1 MDIKMKTMNAINNN
15 ELVNLLEGIGSYRIE
30 LHQWVSAHVPTDV
43 GSVLTKGIYIVY
55 KENPEV
61 RIDKLLEETLLIMMN
76 GEMVDIYCALSTIY
90 CQLIEE
96 SFDSSPFKIDRD
108 KILSKLRSSLK
119 NNEVNLKNYFEW
131 EGMGRPQ
138 GMWTEVLRINSLC
151 EKHWN
156 ISIL

>member
-1 MDIKMKTMNAINNN
+1 MDIKIKTINAINNN
-15 ELVNLLEGIGSYRIE
+15 EFIDLLEGRGSYRIE
-30 LHQWVSAHVPTDV
+30 LHQWVSAHVLTDV
-43 GSVLTKGIYIVY
+43 GNVLTKGIYIVY
-55 KENPEV
+55 KEKPEV
-61 RIDKLLEETLLIMMN
+61 KIDKLLEEALLKMMD
-76 GEMVDIYCALSTIY
+76 GEIIDIYCALSTIY

-96 SFDSSPFKIDRD
+96 SFDSAPFKIDRT
-108 KILSKLRSSLK
+108 KILSKLGVSLK

-131 EGMGRPQ
+131 EGMGKPE